1 MAQRAA
7 REPSMSSVDYCNDD
21 SFSFPS
27 GGFLY
32 CLHDLSHLRSR
43 SCSIQVIMKMSQLS
57 GCMVMGRR
65 VFCDIAQSLCMK
77 SEVMQGSDVY
87 TLSNIAHTTCSKP
100 VALA

>member
-1 MAQRAA
+1 MAHRAA

-65 VFCDIAQSLCMK
+65 VFCDIVQ
-77 SEVMQGSDVY
+77 Y
-87 TLSNIAHTTCSKP
+87 TLSNIAHTTCSTP
-100 VALA
+100 VAHA

>member
-7 REPSMSSVDYCNDD
+7 REPSMSSVDHCNDD

-77 SEVMQGSDVY
+77 SEVIQG
-87 TLSNIAHTTCSKP
+87 
-100 VALA
+100 